1 MNFVLKTKL
10 ERDQQT
16 AKKRISDLTEFRS
29 TVKAAVDKYIE
40 KKYAPLEK
48 ALKEYESWNGIKDA
62 YGYDLISKQRYDKLL
77 MLHLDKNEDFTANYL
92 NEVLGFIDKQIND
105 TKQWL
110 TDITSQLELI
120 GNY

>member
-77 MLHLDKNEDFTANYL
+77 MLHLAML
-92 NEVLGFIDKQIND
+92 LLV
-105 TKQWL
+105 
-110 TDITSQLELI
+110 
-120 GNY
+120 

>member
-1 MNFVLKTKL
+1 MNYVLKTKL

-62 YGYDLISKQRYDKLL
+62 YGYNLISKQRYDKLL

>member
-16 AKKRISDLTEFRS
+16 AKKRISDLTEFRN
-29 TVKAAVDKYIE
+29 TVKIAVDKYIE

-48 ALKEYESWNGIKDA
+48 ALKEYDSWNGIKDA
-62 YGYDLISKQRYDKLL
+62 YGYDLISKQKYDKLL
-77 MLHLDKNEDFTANYL
+77 VLHFDKEDDFTANYL

-110 TDITSQLELI
+110 SDITSQLELI

>member
-1 MNFVLKTKL
+1 MNYVLKTKL